1 MTSSKE
7 RYIKLFRDHGFNCF
21 PIPSYPDDHANPKS
35 ADSRYKAVRTI
46 PNQVISPEEN
56 YGVIPL
62 QDGGTV
68 FLDLDHKEL
77 YRKFAEENITN
88 GYMVIETPN
97 GWHIPVVGL
106 SGVIKKMM
114 FYDKDVEPT
123 KQIVEIQG
131 HDHYVIGA
139 GCSIWNAKKGQRG
152 FYENKGS
159 DVMWNAKG
167 MDFNEFSDNICRAL
181 NVTAKESNRNANYEM
196 RKRFLE
202 GKPPTKG
209 TSNYYWYNASIQCLS
224 DGLIYTEA
232 ETKLRQVYDKWVSSD
247 TFSGRTWE
255 NVVVKLK
262 DAYENGEPL
271 TEGRSIGDNK
281 KKENLVALCE
291 KIILDRS
298 IYSNQETDE
307 IFENNSGYIENIT
320 KKLHKQ
326 LQHSYPEMTKEI
338 LNEIKFRLVGLAP
351 DEPETNKFLKVFD
364 NGVYDERAREIVNT
378 EEIASMGFKGYN
390 YLEPSVEN
398 EPTEF
403 IRIMFSNIPE
413 HEHKRLKAG
422 LKSAIS
428 PKLDPRISVIHGK
441 AGVGK
446 SLGMEILF
454 KVLNKYE
461 EYALTLELDQLLE
474 DPFIKAKTK
483 NKTLMIL
490 TDLPEQYK
498 DFSKLKAMT
507 GEGVKTERAFYADAT
522 TFENKLKIFAT
533 TNYLAKIPT
542 KEKNAMFRRLSLI
555 HNTRELSYEINPDL
569 ADQIVQAEG
578 EKIISWIL
586 NIPDSECEYEVSKTI
601 KKEWEGLASPEIEY
615 MDKYWQFG
623 DSMNEISVM
632 KLRKDFEEK
641 YDTSMPHLQF
651 LEALKE
657 QGYYINKNMV
667 SNIIPVIQKEVKAQS
682 ML

>member
-21 PIPSYPDDHANPKS
+21 PIPSYPDGHENPKS

-139 GCSIWNAKKGQRG
+139 GCSIWNASKGQRG

-159 DVMWNAKG
+159 EFMWNAKG

-181 NVTAKESNRNANYEM
+181 NVTAKESTKGANYNM
-196 RKRFLE
+196 RQRFKD

-209 TSNYYWYNASIQCLS
+209 TSNYYWYNASIQCLT

-255 NVVVKLK
+255 NVVVKLT
-262 DAYENGEPL
+262 DAYEHGEPL
-271 TEGRSIGDNK
+271 TEGRPSKVKDD
-281 KKENLVALCE
+281 NLVVLCQ
-291 KIILDRS
+291 KIIVDRN
-298 IYSNQETDE
+298 IYSDETTDE
-307 IFENNSGYIENIT
+307 IFENTDGYIENIT
-320 KKLHKQ
+320 NKLHKQ
-326 LQHSYPEMTKEI
+326 LQQIYPEMTKEV

-351 DEPETNKFLKVFD
+351 DVPETNKSLKVFD

-461 EYALTLELDQLLE
+461 EYALTLELDQLLN
-474 DPFIKAKTK
+474 DDFIKAKIK
-483 NKTLMIL
+483 NKTLLVL

-507 GEGVKTERAFYADAT
+507 GEGVKTERAFYSDAT

-569 ADQIVQAEG
+569 ADDVVKDEG

-586 NIPDSECEYEVSKTI
+586 NIPDSDCEYEVAKTI
-601 KKEWEGLASPEIEY
+601 KNEWEGLASPEIEY

-632 KLRKDFEEK
+632 MLRKDFEEK
-641 YDTSMPHLQF
+641 YNTSMPHPQF

-667 SNIIPVIQKEVKAQS
+667 SNIVPVIQKEVKAQS
-682 ML
+682 LL